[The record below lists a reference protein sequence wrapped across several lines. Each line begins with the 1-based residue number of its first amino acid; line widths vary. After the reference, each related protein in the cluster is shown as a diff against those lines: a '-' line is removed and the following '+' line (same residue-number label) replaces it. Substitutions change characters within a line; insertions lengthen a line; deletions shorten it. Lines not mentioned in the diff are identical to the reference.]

1 MLQKEANIFVEDVTN
16 KYILIQNC
24 SDENYEINIFD
35 KLSFNCH
42 KVHHWNFM
50 FSFSAFFQV
59 FNTPSLMGISFNKL
73 YGENG
78 S

>member
-42 KVHHWNFM
+42 KVHH
-50 FSFSAFFQV
+50 
-59 FNTPSLMGISFNKL
+59 
-73 YGENG
+73 
-78 S
+78 